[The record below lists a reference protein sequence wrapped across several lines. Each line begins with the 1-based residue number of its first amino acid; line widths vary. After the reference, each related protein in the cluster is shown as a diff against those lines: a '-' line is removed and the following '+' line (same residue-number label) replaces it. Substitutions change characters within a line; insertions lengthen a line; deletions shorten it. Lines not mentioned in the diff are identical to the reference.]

1 MDGEAGPRR
10 GGVLPAD
17 GLVGRGREVAALRG
31 WLDEAR
37 GGAGRLVLCAGEPGI
52 GKTRLAREFAGM
64 ALAGGCAVA
73 WGRCA
78 EAAGAPAFWPWR
90 QVLRSLGIAPDPV
103 LGSGSAGPDGEAAPE
118 DRFRVLDGVADAVAT
133 VAARG
138 GLTVILDDIHWS
150 DEPSLLVLRHLADQ
164 VADAEL
170 VVFAA
175 FRDREP
181 SDVLARVLPDLLRS
195 PAAARLDLR
204 GFDLAEVRDQL
215 RRMADP
221 RRPGAPAPSPPVEPA
236 GDREPGGDR
245 PPGADETARVVL
257 GVTAGNPLFVR
268 EIGRAVADGTWRPDR
283 PPRSVL
289 DVVAARLERVG
300 PGCRRLV
307 QAAAIVGRRF
317 GIGLVASVLAEPVD
331 ACLTFADEGVGHGL
345 LDRLGAGEFQF
356 THALTR
362 DAVEASLAGA
372 ATAALHRAAASALAE
387 RFADDLSDH
396 LADIA
401 RHWAQLAP
409 HGPAEASAARAWSAR
424 AAEEAVR
431 RLAYA
436 EGVRLYRAALAF
448 DRGAMAGAERCRLL
462 VALGRAAY
470 LAGDLAGC
478 VDAATRAAEAGRAA
492 GSPELVAEAAL
503 VLEAAPGQGVNA
515 VADRLCEEALAGLG
529 APAPVGE
536 GAGDDEAAR
545 RASALRARL
554 LAQRAHLAFYG
565 GAQDR
570 LDDLSATALA
580 QARASGD
587 DQALGE
593 ALRARQEAC
602 PGPAGR
608 AERLEIASEMLALAR
623 RTGGARSAMWGE
635 LWRIEALLESGLA
648 SAAAEELTGLRAA
661 VERVGGP
668 VSAWH
673 LDRATACVAQ
683 TQGRYGEAQTA
694 ARRGFDRMRA
704 VEPAPAGG
712 AYMAMLCALAGHVG
726 LSADAERFARE
737 PFDGPP
743 RFRTMAPLTRAV
755 LFVFAG
761 FPEDAAAA
769 YQLAGPPD
777 SWSLPAFF
785 VVPGHVSAVLATAGL
800 VTAGLGRPDELA
812 ELLRR
817 LSAFRGEH
825 VIGGGVAYLGP
836 TELALGRGA
845 LALGLLDGAW
855 AGGAW
860 AGEGWLDAAVDD
872 LAVAADRADRAAA
885 PGFAAEARYHL
896 ATALR
901 ARAAPGDRERA
912 AAAARDADRV
922 ARALG
927 MTAYLDR
934 TAALVAELGDGAERA
949 SDLRARVLSPRE
961 EQVARLVADGLTNR
975 QIAAR
980 LVISERTAQNH
991 VQHILTK
998 LGFSARSQIA
1008 TWVVRAV
1015 SMRDE

>member
-1 MDGEAGPRR
+1 MDEEAGPRR

-64 ALAGGCAVA
+64 ALADGCAVA
-73 WGRCA
+73 WGRCV

-90 QVLRSLGIAPDPV
+90 QALRSLGVDPDSV
-103 LGSGSAGPDGEAAPE
+103 LAGGSAGPGGEAAPE
-118 DRFRVLDGVADAVAT
+118 DRFRVFDGVADAIGT
-133 VAARG
+133 VAAQRG
-138 GLTVILDDIHWS
+138 LVVILDDIHWA

-164 VADAEL
+164 VADAAL

-181 SDVLARVLPDLLRS
+181 SGVLARVLPDLLRS

-221 RRPGAPAPSPPVEPA
+221 QLPDAPAPAPSPPVEP
-236 GDREPGGDR
+236 GSDR

-300 PGCRRLV
+300 PGCRQLV

-317 GIGLVASVLAEPVD
+317 GIGLVAAVLAEPVD
-331 ACLTFADEGVGHGL
+331 ECLTLADEGVGHGL

-372 ATAALHRAAASALAE
+372 ATAALHRATASVLAD

-396 LADIA
+396 LSDIA

-409 HGPAEASAARAWSAR
+409 YGPAEAATARAWSAR

-448 DRGAMAGAERCRLL
+448 DRGAIAGAERCRLL
-462 VALGRAAY
+462 VVLGRAAY

-478 VDAATRAAEAGRAA
+478 VDAATLAAEAGRAA

-503 VLEAAPGQGVNA
+503 VLEAAPAQGVNA
-515 VADRLCEEALAGLG
+515 VADRLCEEALAGL
-529 APAPVGE
+529 AASVASPVPRS
-536 GAGDDEAAR
+536 AGDGEAAR
-545 RASALRARL
+545 RTSALRARL
-554 LAQRAHLAFYG
+554 LAQRAHLAFYS

-570 LDDLSATALA
+570 LDDLSAAALA

-587 DQALGE
+587 DHALGD

-769 YQLAGPPD
+769 YRLAGPPD

-785 VVPGHVSAVLATAGL
+785 VLPGHVSAVLAAAGL

-845 LALGLLDGAW
+845 LALGLLDGAR
-855 AGGAW
+855 
-860 AGEGWLDAAVDD
+860 AGEGSLDTAVDD
-872 LAVAADRADRAAA
+872 LAVAADRADRAGA
-885 PGFAAEARYHL
+885 PGFAAESRYHL
-896 ATALR
+896 ATALL
-901 ARAAPGDRERA
+901 ARAAHGDRERA
-912 AAAARDADRV
+912 VAAARDAARV

-934 TAALVAELGDGAERA
+934 TAALVGELGDGAAR
-949 SDLRARVLSPRE
+949 DLRAGVLSPRE
-961 EQVARLVADGLTNR
+961 EEVARLVADGLTNR

-1008 TWVVRAV
+1008 TWVVRAAG
-1015 SMRDE
+1015 

>member
-1 MDGEAGPRR
+1 
-10 GGVLPAD
+10 VLLAD

-37 GGAGRLVLCAGEPGI
+37 DGAGRLVLCAGEPGI
-52 GKTRLAREFAGM
+52 GKTRLAREFAGL

-90 QVLRSLGIAPDPV
+90 QVLRSLGVAPDPV
-103 LGSGSAGPDGEAAPE
+103 FGGGSTGQGGETAPE
-118 DRFRVLDGVADAVAT
+118 DRFRVFDGVADALGTVAT
-133 VAARG
+133 RG
-138 GLTVILDDIHWS
+138 GLVVILDDIHWA
-150 DEPSLLVLRHLADQ
+150 DEPSLLVLRHLADHV
-164 VADAEL
+164 VADTAL

-181 SDVLARVLPDLLRS
+181 SGVLARALPDLLRS

-204 GFDLAEVRDQL
+204 GFDLAEVREQL

-221 RRPGAPAPSPPVEPA
+221 RRPGGPAPGRSAEL
-236 GDREPGGDR
+236 GGDGL
-245 PPGADETARVVL
+245 PGADETARVVF
-257 GVTAGNPLFVR
+257 GITAGNPLFVR
-268 EIGRAVADGTWRPDR
+268 EIGRAVADRTWRPDR

-289 DVVAARLERVG
+289 EVVAARLERVC

-317 GIGLVASVLAEPVD
+317 GIGLVAAVLAEPVD
-331 ACLTFADEGVGHGL
+331 ECLTLADEAVGHGL

-372 ATAALHRAAASALAE
+372 ATAALHRAAAAALAD

-409 HGPAEASAARAWSAR
+409 HGPAEAAAARAWSVR

-431 RLAYA
+431 RLAYE

-448 DRGAMAGAERCRLL
+448 DRGAIVGAERCRLL

-470 LAGDLAGC
+470 FAGDLAGC
-478 VDAATRAAEAGRAA
+478 VDAATLAAEAGRAA
-492 GSPELVAEAAL
+492 GSPEMVAEAAL
-503 VLEAAPGQGVNA
+503 VLEAAPGEGVNA

-529 APAPVGE
+529 GPAGPVASPVSKA
-536 GAGDDEAAR
+536 AGDDEAAR
-545 RASALRARL
+545 RTSALRARL
-554 LAQRAHLAFYG
+554 LAQRAHLAFYWG
-565 GAQDR
+565 EQDR
-570 LDDLSATALA
+570 LAELSAAALA

-587 DQALGE
+587 DQALGD

-608 AERLEIASEMLALAR
+608 VERLEIATEMLALAR

-635 LWRIEALLESGLA
+635 LWRIEALLEGGHA
-648 SAAAEELTGLRAA
+648 AAAAEELTGLRAA

-683 TQGRYGEAQTA
+683 TQGRYGDAQAA

-712 AYMAMLCALAGHVG
+712 AYMAMQCALVGHVG

-761 FPEDAAAA
+761 LPEDAAAA
-769 YQLAGPPD
+769 YRLAGPPD

-785 VVPGHVSAVLATAGL
+785 VVPGHVSAVLAAAGL
-800 VTAGLGRPDELA
+800 VTAGLGRPEELA

-825 VIGGGVAYLGP
+825 VVGGGVAYLGP

-845 LALGLLDGAW
+845 LALGLLDGAC
-855 AGGAW
+855 ADEGRPGV
-860 AGEGWLDAAVDD
+860 GWLDAAVDD
-872 LAVAADRADRAAA
+872 LAVAADRADRAGA

-896 ATALR
+896 ATALL

-912 AAAARDADRV
+912 VAAARDADRV

-934 TAALVAELGDGAERA
+934 TAALVGELGDGAERA
-949 SDLRARVLSPRE
+949 SDLRACALSPRE
-961 EQVARLVADGLTNR
+961 REVARLVADGLTNR

-1008 TWVVRAV
+1008 SWVVRAAG
-1015 SMRDE
+1015 